1 MRDAP
6 VRSDFPRGRQPT
18 RIEKRLTGWALWH
31 SQCLVYTLGQLANT
45 PLNTLMIAAVI
56 GIALALP
63 AGLFVLLD
71 NVQGLSRG
79 WESAAQISVF
89 LKPDVSDA
97 EAAAFAK
104 TLQTRSELAN
114 VRVIT
119 REQAFQEYQQLS
131 GFKDALDVLG
141 DENPLPAVLVLQLT
155 QAQAASSGIDRLL
168 ETLRHEPQVEIA
180 QFDFDWLRRLHAI
193 TEVMRRG
200 VTVIGVLL
208 GVGVLLIVGNTIRAS
223 VEKRREE
230 IEVAKLLG
238 ATDAFIRRPLLYTGL
253 WYGLLGG
260 IVACLFVA
268 ISLGLLQAPVR
279 QLAALYRS
287 DFSLSIMSADTL
299 LTIWFVGA
307 FLGITGSW
315 LAVGRHLA
323 AIEPS

>member
-1 MRDAP
+1 MRDVSAGSDLP
-6 VRSDFPRGRQPT
+6 RSRRPT
-18 RIEKRLTGWALWH
+18 WIEKRLTGWALWH
-31 SQCLVYTLGQLANT
+31 FQCLVYTLGQLANT

-71 NVQGLSRG
+71 NVQGLSRS

-89 LKPDVSDA
+89 LKPEVSDA
-97 EAAAFAK
+97 EAAKLAK
-104 TLQTRSELAN
+104 TLQARSDLAH

-131 GFKDALDVLG
+131 GFKDALAVLG
-141 DENPLPAVLVLQLT
+141 DENPLPAVLVLQLMQGQT
-155 QAQAASSGIDRLL
+155 TPANIDPLL
-168 ETLRHEPQVEIA
+168 EALRQEPQVEIA
-180 QFDFDWLRRLHAI
+180 QFDLDWLRRLHAI
-193 TEVMRRG
+193 MEVIRRG

-208 GVGVLLIVGNTIRAS
+208 GVGVLLIVGNTIRAN

-238 ATDAFIRRPLLYTGL
+238 ATDAFIRRPFLYTGL

-268 ISLGLLQAPVR
+268 VSLGLLQTPVR
-279 QLAALYRS
+279 QLTALYRS

-299 LTIWFVGA
+299 LTIWMVGA
-307 FLGITGSW
+307 FLGVTGSW

>member
-1 MRDAP
+1 MRNASE
-6 VRSDFPRGRQPT
+6 RSAFPRSRRPT
-18 RIEKRLTGWALWH
+18 WIEKQLTSWSLRH
-31 SQCLVYTLGQLANT
+31 FQCLVSTLGQLANT

-71 NVQGLSRG
+71 NVQGLSQG
-79 WESAAQISVF
+79 WENAAQISVF
-89 LKPDVSDA
+89 LRPEVSDA
-97 EAAAFAK
+97 EAAKLAK
-104 TLQTRSELAN
+104 TLEARSDLAR

-119 REQAFQEYQQLS
+119 REQAFHEYQQLS
-131 GFKDALDVLG
+131 GFKDALDALG

-155 QAQAASSGIDRLL
+155 KGQATSAGIDRVVKA
-168 ETLRHEPQVEIA
+168 LRQEPQVDFA

-193 TEVMRRG
+193 TEVLRRG
-200 VTVIGVLL
+200 VTVIGVLF
-208 GVGVLLIVGNTIRAS
+208 GAGVLLIVGNTIRAS

-238 ATDAFIRRPLLYTGL
+238 ATDAFIRRPFLYTGL

-260 IVACLFVA
+260 IIACLFVS

-287 DFSLSIMSADTL
+287 DYSLAIMSVDTL
-299 LTIWFVGA
+299 STIWIVGVS
-307 FLGITGSW
+307 LGIAGSW

-323 AIEPS
+323 AIEPP

>member
-1 MRDAP
+1 MRDAFARP
-6 VRSDFPRGRQPT
+6 DIPRGRRPT
-18 RIEKRLTGWALWH
+18 WLARRLTGWALWH

-71 NVQGLSRG
+71 NLQGLSSS

-89 LKPDVSDA
+89 LKPEVSDD
-97 EAAAFAK
+97 EAA
-104 TLQTRSELAN
+104 ELAKALQARLELAD

-119 REQAFQEYQQLS
+119 REQALQEYQQLS
-131 GFKDALDVLG
+131 GFEDALKVLG
-141 DENPLPAVLVLQLT
+141 NEYPLPAVLVLQLMEGQT
-155 QAQAASSGIDRLL
+155 TSANIDRLL
-168 ETLRHEPQVEIA
+168 ETLRTEPQVEIA
-180 QFDFDWLRRLHAI
+180 QFDFDWLRRLSAI
-193 TEVMRRG
+193 MEVIRRG
-200 VTVIGVLL
+200 VTVIGMLL

-223 VEKRREE
+223 VEQRREE

-238 ATDAFIRRPLLYTGL
+238 ATDAFIRRPFLYTGL

-268 ISLGLLQAPVR
+268 ISLGLLQAPVHH
-279 QLAALYRS
+279 LSALYRS
-287 DFSLSIMSADTL
+287 DFSLSIVSANTM
-299 LTIWFVGA
+299 
-307 FLGITGSW
+307 LGIWIIGAILGVLGSW
-315 LAVGRHLA
+315 LAVGRHLV

>member
-97 EAAAFAK
+97 EAAALAK

-168 ETLRHEPQVEIA
+168 ETLRNEPQVEIA

>member
-1 MRDAP
+1 MRDVSAGSDLP
-6 VRSDFPRGRQPT
+6 RSRRPT
-18 RIEKRLTGWALWH
+18 WVEKRLTGWALWH
-31 SQCLVYTLGQLANT
+31 SQCLVSTLGQLANT

-71 NVQGLSRG
+71 NVQRLSRS
-79 WESAAQISVF
+79 WEGAAQVSVF
-89 LKPDVSDA
+89 LKPEVSDA
-97 EAAAFAK
+97 AAAKLAK
-104 TLQTRSELAN
+104 ALQARSDLAQ

-119 REQAFQEYQQLS
+119 REQAFQEYRQLS
-131 GFKDALDVLG
+131 GFKDALAVLG
-141 DENPLPAVLVLQLT
+141 GENPLPAVLVLQL
-155 QAQAASSGIDRLL
+155 AQGQTAAGIEHLL
-168 ETLRHEPQVEIA
+168 DALRQEPQVEIA
-180 QFDFDWLRRLHAI
+180 QFDLDWMRRLHAI
-193 TEVMRRG
+193 TEVIRRG
-200 VTVIGVLL
+200 VTIIGVLL

-238 ATDAFIRRPLLYTGL
+238 ATNAFIRRPFLYTGL

-299 LTIWFVGA
+299 FTIWIVGA
-307 FLGITGSW
+307 FLGVTGSW